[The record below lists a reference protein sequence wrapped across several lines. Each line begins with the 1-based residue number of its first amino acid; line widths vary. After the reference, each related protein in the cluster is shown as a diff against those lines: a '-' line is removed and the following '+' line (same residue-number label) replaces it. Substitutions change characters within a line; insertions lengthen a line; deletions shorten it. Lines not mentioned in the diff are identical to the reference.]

1 MSRDED
7 VIRIAVCLL
16 SIFLSTEQIFLNL
29 LWHVYQNEGN
39 VDQSESY
46 LAEVRML
53 NLTAKVSMRNS
64 SNTTRTI
71 NKQKQ
76 FVSF

>member
-46 LAEVRML
+46 LAEVRIL
-53 NLTAKVSMRNS
+53 NLTEKVSMRNS